1 MPEIKKILLPI
12 DFSETTNELVDY
24 ALFISETYGAKIEV
38 LHVVHQLVNITGFY
52 IPHVSFDL
60 IEDDME
66 NTAIKNMGD
75 FCEKN
80 IKGKVDFEIHTK
92 RGVPYDEII
101 KSAKELAVDLIVMG
115 THGATGL
122 DHFMFGSNAE
132 KVVRMSPVPVLTVRA
147 KKAD

>member
-1 MPEIKKILLPI
+1 MPEIKKILFPM
-12 DFSETTNELVDY
+12 DFSETTNEVLDY
-24 ALFISETYGAKIEV
+24 ALSMAETYGAKLEV
-38 LHVVHQLVNITGFY
+38 LHVVHELVNMTGFY

-60 IEDDME
+60 IENDME
-66 NTAIKNMGD
+66 NVAIKHMEDYCAKNM
-75 FCEKN
+75 
-80 IKGKVDFEIHTK
+80 KGKVDFEIHTR

-101 KSAKELAVDLIVMG
+101 KAAKELSVDFIVMG

-147 KKAD
+147 EKN